1 MFLQIKKVSLTLS
14 GPYQWA
20 IRFGTSSTSLPSNQ
34 YWYNSGD
41 TIEVVG
47 NNTMM
52 LVLRKVTDTN
62 YTGTKSS
69 YELTIS
75 DADLEGLNL
84 KMFFYSE

>member
-1 MFLQIKKVSLTLS
+1 
-14 GPYQWA
+14 
-20 IRFGTSSTSLPSNQ
+20 
-34 YWYNSGD
+34 
-41 TIEVVG
+41 
-47 NNTMM
+47 MM

-62 YTGTKSS
+62 YTGTKTS